1 MGVLITGSAGFIGF
15 HLAKIMSAK
24 QKVLGIDNLN
34 NYYSQKLKNDR
45 IKLLKKNKN
54 FKFIKLDISNFV
66 KLDRIIKKNNITEI
80 IHLAAQA
87 GVRYSITNPRTYLT
101 SNLVGY
107 FNILECCKKNNIKF
121 LMYASSSSVYG
132 LNNNFPLKESYKTDY
147 PLQFYA
153 ATKKSNEIMAH
164 AYSSLYGIKTIG
176 LRFFTIYGPWG
187 RPDMAY
193 FKFADKIRLNQ
204 KISVYNFG
212 KHSRDFTYID
222 DAVKMLEKIYKNKK
236 KLKNYEI
243 FNISNGKNIELI
255 KFIEHIYLLL
265 NKKPNLKFIEKQSGD
280 MKDTL
285 SSKIKI
291 NTIYKKKNINYKSGL
306 KKFVTWYKFY
316 KNVKSK

>member
-132 LNNNFPLKESYKTDY
+132 LNNMFPLKESYKTDY

-222 DAVKMLEKIYKNKK
+222 DAVKMLEKIYKSKK

-243 FNISNGKNIELI
+243 FNISNGKNIELL

>member
-87 GVRYSITNPRTYLT
+87 GVRYSITNPRKYLT

-243 FNISNGKNIELI
+243 FNISNGKNIKLI

>member
-87 GVRYSITNPRTYLT
+87 GVRYSITNPRKYLT

-243 FNISNGKNIELI
+243 FNISNGKNIKLI

-291 NTIYKKKNINYKSGL
+291 NTIYKKKNINYKNGL

>member
-1 MGVLITGSAGFIGF
+1 M
-15 HLAKIMSAK
+15 
-24 QKVLGIDNLN
+24 
-34 NYYSQKLKNDR
+34 
-45 IKLLKKNKN
+45 
-54 FKFIKLDISNFV
+54 
-66 KLDRIIKKNNITEI
+66 
-80 IHLAAQA
+80 AAQA
-87 GVRYSITNPRTYLT
+87 GVRYSITNPRKYLT

-222 DAVKMLEKIYKNKK
+222 DAVKMLEKSTKTKK
-236 KLKNYEI
+236 
-243 FNISNGKNIELI
+243 S
-255 KFIEHIYLLL
+255 
-265 NKKPNLKFIEKQSGD
+265 
-280 MKDTL
+280 
-285 SSKIKI
+285 
-291 NTIYKKKNINYKSGL
+291 
-306 KKFVTWYKFY
+306 
-316 KNVKSK
+316 